1 MIKYLKSICIGVC
14 IFANVGLSFGAEQSA
29 PISKEQERQGKY
41 LKNAM
46 QKEIWSI
53 ILTDTF
59 ELQKEELKEGIIFKE
74 YSDFNLLKYQEW
86 MTEICV
92 EEYTSS
98 CPEVFFT
105 KKDNITVAAMYPN
118 GKMYLNVKMLPL
130 TKDNTKN
137 KLSNLLPEL
146 EKDLTDDEIYF
157 AIAHEMGH
165 FVLQHSLKNTIFMA
179 DSIVENGFMVGDM
192 EKIVAVSFM
201 VPGMRDYHHKVE
213 DEADQFAVKYM
224 KKKKMKID
232 CLKMFE
238 KMIGEDKISTEQH
251 AGTEER
257 CQKININ

>member
-1 MIKYLKSICIGVC
+1 MIKYFKFICVGLC
-14 IFANVGLSFGAEQSA
+14 IFANTALSFGAEQSA
-29 PISKEQERQGKY
+29 PFSQEQENQAKY
-41 LKNAM
+41 LKNVM

-92 EEYTSS
+92 EEKTSS

-105 KKDNITVAAMYPN
+105 KKTNIAVAAMYPN

-130 TKDNTKN
+130 TRDNTKD
-137 KLSNLLPEL
+137 KISNLFPEVARG
-146 EKDLTDDEIYF
+146 LTDDEIYF
-157 AIAHEMGH
+157 AVAHEMGH

-201 VPGMRDYHHKVE
+201 VPGMRDYHHKIE
-213 DEADQFAVKYM
+213 DEADQFAIKYM
-224 KKKKMKID
+224 KKKNIKVD

-238 KMIGEDKISTEQH
+238 KMIGEEKVSTEQH

-257 CQKININ
+257 CKKINLN